1 MTKSLM
7 FFGAGNVLL
16 KYETKEISKVSGIVK
31 SMPATGGMLL
41 IGGLAITGSP
51 PFSIFLSEFTI
62 LSAGFLQGHIISSVL
77 FLLFMIM
84 IFAGFFNNLVKMTF
98 GTPKP
103 GIIPG
108 EVSRWTL
115 GAMAILVVFVIV
127 LGVYIPPFFY
137 EMIMKVVAVVR

>member
-1 MTKSLM
+1 M

-16 KYETKEISKVSGIVK
+16 KHETKEIDKVSGIIK
-31 SMPATGGMLL
+31 SMPVTGTMLL

-51 PFSIFLSEFTI
+51 PFSIFISEITI

-84 IFAGFFNNLVKMTF
+84 IFGGFFYNLSKMIF

-103 GIIPG
+103 GIVSG
-108 EVSRWTL
+108 EVSRWNL
-115 GAMAILVVFVIV
+115 LAMTILIVFIIV
-127 LGVYIPPFFY
+127 LGIYIPPFFY